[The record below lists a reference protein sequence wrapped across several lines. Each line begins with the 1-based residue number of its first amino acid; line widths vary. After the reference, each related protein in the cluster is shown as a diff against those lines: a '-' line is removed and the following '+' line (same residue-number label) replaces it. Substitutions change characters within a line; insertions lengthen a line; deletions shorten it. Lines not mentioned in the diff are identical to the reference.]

1 MCSWNM
7 AMYHKSVSEINT
19 LVIQYPAWK
28 KKKKRTY
35 MLLRRDEKLQQV
47 TLCFYI
53 ICTELYIICTE
64 LCI

>member
-1 MCSWNM
+1 M

-53 ICTELYIICTE
+53 ISTDLYIICTE